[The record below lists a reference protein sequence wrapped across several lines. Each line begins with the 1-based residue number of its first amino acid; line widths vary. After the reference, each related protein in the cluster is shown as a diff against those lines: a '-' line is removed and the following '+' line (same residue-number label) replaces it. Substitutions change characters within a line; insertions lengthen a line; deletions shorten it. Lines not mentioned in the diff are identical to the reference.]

1 MRQIISSQN
10 KPMWWLRA
18 FVATWAMSHSR
29 AYCRKSRFVT
39 NTRFFGFVLSR
50 LLLRHLGF
58 DSDFAQISA
67 QKISGWGLCKR
78 HLLHSHLRSVSF
90 MNFST
95 HDGSNCKISDPW
107 NAWVLISLYLVL
119 PWNVTVLHLKE
130 CLMSWYRS
138 RFMFNE
144 ICPNLMLLDLL
155 LGF

>member
-10 KPMWWLRA
+10 KLMWWLRA

-67 QKISGWGLCKR
+67 QKIGGWGLWCMISKVFISYR
-78 HLLHSHLRSVSF
+78 GHIILNSQNIFIQGAWYPNYSYYTGGITSKVFIYRVHNSLSPIWQLPEWCCL
-90 MNFST
+90 
-95 HDGSNCKISDPW
+95 SNRWHVCFLS
-107 NAWVLISLYLVL
+107 
-119 PWNVTVLHLKE
+119 
-130 CLMSWYRS
+130 
-138 RFMFNE
+138 
-144 ICPNLMLLDLL
+144 ML
-155 LGF
+155 GC